1 MDEVKKVPFYWEF
14 GEETVSLEI
23 GMYANTGRL
32 HIEIIAHTKEGTDPF
47 DAMTV
52 NRPAYALEQG

>member
-32 HIEIIAHTKEGTDPF
+32 HIEIITHTKDGP
-47 DAMTV
+47 
-52 NRPAYALEQG
+52 